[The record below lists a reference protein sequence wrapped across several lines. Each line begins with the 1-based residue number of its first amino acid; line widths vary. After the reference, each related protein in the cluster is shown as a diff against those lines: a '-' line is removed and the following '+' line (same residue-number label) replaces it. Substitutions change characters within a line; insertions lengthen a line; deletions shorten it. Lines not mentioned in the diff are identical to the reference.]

1 MLEKRRF
8 AGFLDRGLQFD
19 RRTARRYTRDD
30 MFDIGGEEFLLLVV
44 LGLLI
49 FGPRRL
55 PQIGRQLGGFVGQMR
70 AAMREFQGTLERE
83 VALEEIKGVAKDLQG
98 LKGDAQG
105 IVRDV
110 AGLSAYAS
118 GSPDPAPPVEPP
130 PVPAESDAV
139 EPPPESDGVELPAVA
154 AEPPAEPAAVEPPA
168 EPAAVES
175 PAAGVESGDKPAAT
189 KHEEKP

>member
-1 MLEKRRF
+1 
-8 AGFLDRGLQFD
+8 
-19 RRTARRYTRDD
+19 

-130 PVPAESDAV
+130 AVPSESDAV
-139 EPPPESDGVELPAVA
+139 EPPPEPSA
-154 AEPPAEPAAVEPPA
+154 AEL
-168 EPAAVES
+168 

-189 KHEEKP
+189 TPEEKP

>member
-1 MLEKRRF
+1 
-8 AGFLDRGLQFD
+8 
-19 RRTARRYTRDD
+19 

-130 PVPAESDAV
+130 PAPDAVEPPVESDGVEPPPVPAEPEAVEPPAESDAV
-139 EPPPESDGVELPAVA
+139 EP
-154 AEPPAEPAAVEPPA
+154 
-168 EPAAVES
+168 

-189 KHEEKP
+189 KPEEKP

>member
-1 MLEKRRF
+1 
-8 AGFLDRGLQFD
+8 
-19 RRTARRYTRDD
+19 

-130 PVPAESDAV
+130 AVPSESGAVEPPAASDAV
-139 EPPPESDGVELPAVA
+139 EP
-154 AEPPAEPAAVEPPA
+154 
-168 EPAAVES
+168 

-189 KHEEKP
+189 KPEEKP